1 MTGVP
6 KVLVVDDEMKIAR
19 LVRDYLTEA
28 GFDVAL
34 ASTGR
39 RRSPRSARTG
49 PTSSS
54 STWASPGWTGMT

>member
-34 ASTGR
+34 ASTGPAAVAAGPLGPSR
-39 RRSPRSARTG
+39 PCHPRPG
-49 PTSSS
+49 P
-54 STWASPGWTGMT
+54 PRDGRV